1 MSTPSETVAAARD
14 AFNSGVT
21 KSYAFRLKQIKSL
34 LKLVEE
40 NKEILTEAI
49 IKDVRKPKFEAVI
62 FEVNYVANDLRNI
75 IFNLE
80 EWMQPQKPD
89 KPLTF
94 IMDTVIIQ
102 PEPYGVALII
112 GAWNYP
118 VQLCL
123 APLSGAIA
131 AGNTV
136 VLKPSEIAPNTAK
149 VLAEL
154 LPKYLDS
161 KCYHVVN
168 GGIPETTEL
177 LEQRFDYIFY
187 TGNCNVGKIIH
198 RAASKYLT
206 PVTLE
211 LGGKSPVYIDSTA
224 DLDLTAARVLFG
236 RFANA
241 GQSCIA
247 PDYILC
253 SKEIA
258 TKFIEACK
266 RCMTKWYGE
275 NIKESPDYGRI
286 VNRNHFQRIV
296 KLLEGSKIAVGG
308 KHDID
313 DLYIEPT
320 ILQEVK
326 PTDPVMQE
334 EIFGPILPI
343 VNIDNAGNAIDFIN
357 DREKP
362 LALYIFSNDKTIHDL
377 FLKNTSSG
385 NMLINDTMMHFSCE
399 TIPFGGVGNSGMGG
413 YHGKFSFDTFSHMKG
428 TLIKKLDK
436 VGEYLNAARY
446 PPFSEGKMNF
456 VVNATKKRP
465 SIPGLRYFSTFVI
478 FGLGVASA
486 LISKC
491 MLKCI
496 ENRKNE

>member
-1 MSTPSETVAAARD
+1 
-14 AFNSGVT
+14 
-21 KSYAFRLKQIKSL
+21 
-34 LKLVEE
+34 
-40 NKEILTEAI
+40 
-49 IKDVRKPKFEAVI
+49 
-62 FEVNYVANDLRNI
+62 
-75 IFNLE
+75 
-80 EWMQPQKPD
+80 
-89 KPLTF
+89 
-94 IMDTVIIQ
+94 MDTVIIQ

-149 VLAEL
+149 VIAQL

-253 SKEIA
+253 SKEIE

-357 DREKP
+357 EREKP

-446 PPFSEGKMNF
+446 PPFSESKMNF

-496 ENRKNE
+496 ETRKNE